1 MLPVHEQVPLE
12 RIYDA
17 RARLG
22 DEVLRTPLVHLEAED
37 GGIDIYL
44 KLENLQPI
52 GSFKLRGALNALGL
66 ADRDQLAAGVW
77 TASAGNMGQG
87 VAWVARRM
95 GLPCTV
101 VVPDGAP
108 ATKTEALARL
118 GATVVGVPFAQWLEV
133 FRTRRH
139 GGLEGVFVH
148 PFSDSAVMAGN
159 GTIALEILD
168 DLPDVDAVIVQRGA
182 RARTAEPMPQQKP
195 PPP

>member
-1 MLPVHEQVPLE
+1 VLPVHEQVPLE